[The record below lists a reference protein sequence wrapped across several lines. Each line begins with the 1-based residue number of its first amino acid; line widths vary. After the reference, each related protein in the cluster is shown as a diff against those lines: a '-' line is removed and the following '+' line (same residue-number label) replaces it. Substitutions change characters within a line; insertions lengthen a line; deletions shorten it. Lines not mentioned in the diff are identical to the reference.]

1 MNPSRQ
7 RCLNSSAIKNRIKDT
22 PVVISDGRSIV
33 EDLKVSLRDYQVKE
47 QTESVIIQS
56 RAEAAVEF
64 GRVLEEAT
72 VLLANETIRSH
83 IRSMNRD
90 LTEYSDPDSDV
101 LFAIEDHAND
111 ALLELLNK
119 RIVDLEK
126 YLGVQ

>member
-7 RCLNSSAIKNRIKDT
+7 RCLNSSAIKNRIKDA
-22 PVVISDGRSIV
+22 PVVVRDGRSIV

-111 ALLELLNK
+111 ALLEQLNK

>member
-7 RCLNSSAIKNRIKDT
+7 RCLNSSAIKNRAKDT
-22 PVVISDGRSIV
+22 PDVLTDGRSIV
-33 EDLKVSLRDYQVKE
+33 EDLKVSLRDYQIKE
-47 QTESVIIQS
+47 QTESVIVQS

-64 GRVLEEAT
+64 GRVLEVAT

-90 LTEYSDPDSDV
+90 LTEYSDPDSEV

-111 ALLELLNK
+111 ALLERLNK
-119 RIVDLEK
+119 RIADLEK

>member
-22 PVVISDGRSIV
+22 PVVLSDGRSIV

>member
-22 PVVISDGRSIV
+22 PVVLSDGRSIV

-64 GRVLEEAT
+64 GRVLEDAT